1 MLLPSLIVFFLIL
14 EIGANA
20 AIIGVTVAVLAL
32 FVLVAFVVVRRRMK
46 KRSDASSYIEVEI
59 PEVKQDENCPDTKIE
74 TKATPA
80 QIDSQKDSTLKVKS
94 YGEVCQTEK
103 FEEESSE
110 KSDSHLHKETV
121 TADLPTNVPSIPSKD
136 DNNQGENLMTDLHI
150 RTEPSEHSTHISLLK
165 DDNLKETSKEAAG
178 QFEKLEEEFSN
189 LVDYVKENINKEKNV
204 GTLGNNKEHNRYTDI
219 GRMHLNFLLQK
230 MFFQCRLMTTTSP

>member
-32 FVLVAFVVVRRRMK
+32 FVLVAFVVLRRRMK

-74 TKATPA
+74 TKEPPA
-80 QIDSQKDSTLKVKS
+80 LLDSQKDSTLNQKS
-94 YGEVCQTEK
+94 EGETCQTGKLEEK
-103 FEEESSE
+103 SSE
-110 KSDSHLHKETV
+110 EAGSHLHKETV
-121 TADLPTNVPSIPSKD
+121 TAELPTHGSSIPYKD
-136 DNNQGENLMTDLHI
+136 DNNQKEKFSADLQI
-150 RTEPSEHSTHISLLK
+150 MNEPSDHSAPTHISLLK

-178 QFEKLEEEFSN
+178 QFEKLEEEFSY
-189 LVDYVKENINKEKNV
+189 LVDYVKENINKEKSV

-219 GRMHLNFLLQK
+219 GRMHLNFLLQ
-230 MFFQCRLMTTTSP
+230 

>member
-1 MLLPSLIVFFLIL
+1 MAFFLIL

-74 TKATPA
+74 TKEPSA
-80 QIDSQKDSTLKVKS
+80 QVDSQRDSTLNEKS
-94 YGEVCQTEK
+94 EGKTCQTEK
-103 FEEESSE
+103 FEEESLE
-110 KSDSHLHKETV
+110 KTVSQLHKETL
-121 TADLPTNVPSIPSKD
+121 TAELPTNVPAMPSKD
-136 DNNQGENLMTDLHI
+136 DNNQKERLVTELHT
-150 RTEPSEHSTHISLLK
+150 RTEPREPPAPTHISLLK

-219 GRMHLNFLLQK
+219 GRMHLNFILQ
-230 MFFQCRLMTTTSP
+230 